1 MRFLSPQSGAPDD
14 FMPRDPVPPENS
26 QRRLP
31 PLLRRAWYSLNQTF
45 RHRIAHLEI
54 TPDQYSILRW
64 LHEGDV
70 CGLTQ
75 QTITDLMASD
85 PNTIT
90 SILKRMEK
98 AGLVSRHE
106 HESDRRARRVRLE
119 PGGRRAFSAAL
130 EIARRL
136 QDEILAVL
144 PKTSR
149 ARFLADLETI
159 AQACSDATSRKK
171 PA

>member
-1 MRFLSPQSGAPDD
+1 
-14 FMPRDPVPPENS
+14 MPEKKTKKES
-26 QRRLP
+26 SRRLP

-45 RHRIAHLEI
+45 RHRIAHLGI

-70 CGLTQ
+70 RGLTQ

-90 SILKRMEK
+90 SILHRMEK
-98 AGLVSRHE
+98 AGLLSRHP
-106 HESDRRARRVRLE
+106 HETDRRARRVRLE
-119 PGGRRAFSAAL
+119 PKGHSVFSAAY
-130 EIARRL
+130 EAASKL
-136 QDEILAVL
+136 QEETLSVI
-144 PKTSR
+144 PESRR
-149 ARFLADLETI
+149 ARFLADLDTVAE
-159 AQACSDATSRKK
+159 ACSEAANRKK